1 MGFSVKKS
9 FKKAV
14 KSVSGAAKRTF
25 KNYTSKEFL
34 TSPGRWVMAG
44 TTYGLS
50 EATNMGNWY
59 SNQKYT
65 GLVDLAL
72 AAAIGANAAS
82 TLAGGG
88 AVAAEGAGTAATS
101 TGAGATAAGTTAGT
115 AGGAVGGAA
124 AGGAAAAGGIS
135 GTTLAMGGLAAA
147 SALGTIQQQKVASK
161 IAKEQRAAEAQ
172 ARADADAAAR
182 ESEILRKQ
190 ALLASQKS
198 MTARRS
204 AAGAIAN
211 KLKNTQTN
219 LGSDEEKLGD

>member
-1 MGFSVKKS
+1 MHVGNPFKSTKKVV
-9 FKKAV
+9 KKAV
-14 KSVSGAAKRTF
+14 SSVTDTVKKGID
-25 KNYTSKEFL
+25 NYTSKEFW
-34 TSPGRWVMAG
+34 TSPARWYMAAS
-44 TTYGLS
+44 TYGLS
-50 EATNMGNWY
+50 EFTNVGNWY
-59 SNQKYT
+59 SNQKYS
-65 GLVDLAL
+65 GLVDTAL
-72 AAAIGANAAS
+72 AAAIVANAAS
-82 TLAGGG
+82 TLA
-88 AVAAEGAGTAATS
+88 GAGTAATS

-124 AGGAAAAGGIS
+124 AGGIS
-135 GTTLAMGGLAAA
+135 GTTMAIGGLAAA
-147 SALGTIQQQKVASK
+147 SALGTIQQQRAMSK
-161 IAKEQRAAEAQ
+161 MAKEQRAAEAQ

-204 AAGAIAN
+204 MAGAIAN